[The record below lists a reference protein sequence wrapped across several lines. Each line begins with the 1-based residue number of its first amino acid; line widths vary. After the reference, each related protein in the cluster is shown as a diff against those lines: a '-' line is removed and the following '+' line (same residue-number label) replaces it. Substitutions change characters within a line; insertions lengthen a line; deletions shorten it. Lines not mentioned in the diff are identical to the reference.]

1 MLHHQQS
8 LLCAQGSC
16 AGKHHHK
23 GDGQTL
29 TSESWSFQKLF
40 SGMMFTVWASSMSTG
55 RRMFGCAGSSPRT
68 QCCGSC
74 SASALYL
81 PRVRARLAPRD
92 RASFFTRR
100 RSGGGEGDG
109 DDEHTSRH
117 KGLPSV
123 SGMQSAGH
131 AARRASRAEAAR
143 MRPPL
148 AFLPM
153 VCAGSTAGMAP

>member
-1 MLHHQQS
+1 V
-8 LLCAQGSC
+8 
-16 AGKHHHK
+16 
-23 GDGQTL
+23 L

-81 PRVRARLAPRD
+81 PRARARLAPRD

-123 SGMQSAGH
+123 SGMPRAGH
-131 AARRASRAEAAR
+131 AARTSRAAAAR

-148 AFLPM
+148 ALLPM
-153 VCAGSTAGMAP
+153 VCACSAAGRAPSGPSFEPVPVLHPL